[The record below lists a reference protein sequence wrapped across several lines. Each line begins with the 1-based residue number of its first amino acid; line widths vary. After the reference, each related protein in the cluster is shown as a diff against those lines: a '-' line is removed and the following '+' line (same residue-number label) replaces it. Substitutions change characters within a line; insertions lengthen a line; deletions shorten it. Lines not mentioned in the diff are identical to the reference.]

1 MEGCS
6 LADARRQGVGPTR
19 AAKRA
24 IDFEGPSAILFES
37 PCVQLV
43 KPKESVSVNTDT
55 CTGCKKCIT
64 EIGCPGLGFDQTRKG
79 AKSKDR
85 GQAFVD
91 ASLCNG
97 CGLCV
102 QVCPFKAIELP
113 GNAEERR
120 PMRNVLLTGVGGQG
134 TVLAAKVLAQ
144 AAQAKGWQVRT
155 AETIGMAQRGGSVVS
170 HVRMGDN
177 GEEVIAPLVAKG
189 TADMIIAFEP
199 AEAARVLPYLA
210 PDGVMVSATTSIQP
224 ITAALSTEPYLAEA
238 TIASLDERLNKCAAA
253 PARFVLVDDESVL
266 SQVGNRKALNTVLLA
281 FALKT
286 GHLPLSLDDLRDAIR
301 ACVKPRFVEL
311 NLAAI
316 DLVESKE

>member
-1 MEGCS
+1 
-6 LADARRQGVGPTR
+6 
-19 AAKRA
+19 
-24 IDFEGPSAILFES
+24 
-37 PCVQLV
+37 
-43 KPKESVSVNTDT
+43 
-55 CTGCKKCIT
+55 
-64 EIGCPGLGFDQTRKG
+64 
-79 AKSKDR
+79 
-85 GQAFVD
+85 
-91 ASLCNG
+91 
-97 CGLCV
+97 
-102 QVCPFKAIELP
+102 
-113 GNAEERR
+113 
-120 PMRNVLLTGVGGQG
+120 MRNVLLTGVGGQG

-170 HVRMGDN
+170 HVRMGDT

-224 ITAALSTEPYLAEA
+224 ITAALSSEPYLAKA
-238 TIASLDERLNKCAAA
+238 TVASLDERLNVRAGGR
-253 PARFVLVDDESVL
+253 ARFVLVDDEAVL

-286 GHLPLSLDDLRDAIR
+286 GHLPLSLDDLRDAVR

>member
-1 MEGCS
+1 
-6 LADARRQGVGPTR
+6 
-19 AAKRA
+19 
-24 IDFEGPSAILFES
+24 
-37 PCVQLV
+37 
-43 KPKESVSVNTDT
+43 
-55 CTGCKKCIT
+55 
-64 EIGCPGLGFDQTRKG
+64 
-79 AKSKDR
+79 
-85 GQAFVD
+85 
-91 ASLCNG
+91 
-97 CGLCV
+97 
-102 QVCPFKAIELP
+102 
-113 GNAEERR
+113 
-120 PMRNVLLTGVGGQG
+120 MRNVLLTGVGGQG

-199 AEAARVLPYLA
+199 AEAARVLPYFA

-238 TIASLDERLNKCAAA
+238 TIASLDERLNGSAEA
-253 PARFVLVDDESVL
+253 PARFVLVDDEAVL
-266 SQVGNRKALNTVLLA
+266 SQVENRKALNTVLLA

>member
-1 MEGCS
+1 
-6 LADARRQGVGPTR
+6 
-19 AAKRA
+19 
-24 IDFEGPSAILFES
+24 
-37 PCVQLV
+37 
-43 KPKESVSVNTDT
+43 
-55 CTGCKKCIT
+55 
-64 EIGCPGLGFDQTRKG
+64 
-79 AKSKDR
+79 
-85 GQAFVD
+85 
-91 ASLCNG
+91 
-97 CGLCV
+97 
-102 QVCPFKAIELP
+102 
-113 GNAEERR
+113 
-120 PMRNVLLTGVGGQG
+120 MRNVLLTGVGGQG

-238 TIASLDERLNKCAAA
+238 TIASLRGRLNGSAAA
-253 PARFVLVDDESVL
+253 PARFVLVDDEAVL
-266 SQVGNRKALNTVLLA
+266 SQMGNRKALNTVLLA

-286 GHLPLSLDDLRDAIR
+286 GHLPLSLDDLRDAVR

>member
-1 MEGCS
+1 
-6 LADARRQGVGPTR
+6 
-19 AAKRA
+19 
-24 IDFEGPSAILFES
+24 
-37 PCVQLV
+37 
-43 KPKESVSVNTDT
+43 
-55 CTGCKKCIT
+55 
-64 EIGCPGLGFDQTRKG
+64 
-79 AKSKDR
+79 
-85 GQAFVD
+85 
-91 ASLCNG
+91 
-97 CGLCV
+97 
-102 QVCPFKAIELP
+102 
-113 GNAEERR
+113 
-120 PMRNVLLTGVGGQG
+120 MRNVLLTGVGGQG

-170 HVRMGDN
+170 HVRMGDD

-224 ITAALSTEPYLAEA
+224 ITAALSSEPYLAET
-238 TIASLDERLNKCAAA
+238 TIASLDERLNVRAGE
-253 PARFVLVDDESVL
+253 PARFVLVDDEAVL

-301 ACVKPRFVEL
+301 ICVKPRFVEL
-311 NLAAI
+311 NLATI

>member
-1 MEGCS
+1 
-6 LADARRQGVGPTR
+6 
-19 AAKRA
+19 
-24 IDFEGPSAILFES
+24 
-37 PCVQLV
+37 
-43 KPKESVSVNTDT
+43 
-55 CTGCKKCIT
+55 
-64 EIGCPGLGFDQTRKG
+64 
-79 AKSKDR
+79 
-85 GQAFVD
+85 
-91 ASLCNG
+91 
-97 CGLCV
+97 
-102 QVCPFKAIELP
+102 
-113 GNAEERR
+113 
-120 PMRNVLLTGVGGQG
+120 MRNVLLTGVGGQG

-170 HVRMGDN
+170 HVRMGDT

-224 ITAALSTEPYLAEA
+224 ITAALSTEPYLAKA
-238 TIASLDERLNKCAAA
+238 TIASLEKRLNVRAGE
-253 PARFVLVDDESVL
+253 PARFVLVDDEAVL

-286 GHLPLSLDDLRDAIR
+286 GHLPLSLDDLRDAVR

-316 DLVESKE
+316 DLVGSKE

>member
-1 MEGCS
+1 
-6 LADARRQGVGPTR
+6 
-19 AAKRA
+19 
-24 IDFEGPSAILFES
+24 
-37 PCVQLV
+37 
-43 KPKESVSVNTDT
+43 
-55 CTGCKKCIT
+55 
-64 EIGCPGLGFDQTRKG
+64 
-79 AKSKDR
+79 
-85 GQAFVD
+85 
-91 ASLCNG
+91 
-97 CGLCV
+97 
-102 QVCPFKAIELP
+102 
-113 GNAEERR
+113 
-120 PMRNVLLTGVGGQG
+120 MRDVLLTGVGGQG

-224 ITAALSTEPYLAEA
+224 ITAALSSEPYLAE
-238 TIASLDERLNKCAAA
+238 TTVASLEKRLNRCDEA
-253 PARFVLVDDESVL
+253 PARFVLVDDEAVL
-266 SQVGNRKALNTVLLA
+266 SQLGNKKALNTVLLA

-301 ACVKPRFVEL
+301 VCVKPRFVEL

>member
-1 MEGCS
+1 
-6 LADARRQGVGPTR
+6 
-19 AAKRA
+19 
-24 IDFEGPSAILFES
+24 
-37 PCVQLV
+37 
-43 KPKESVSVNTDT
+43 
-55 CTGCKKCIT
+55 
-64 EIGCPGLGFDQTRKG
+64 
-79 AKSKDR
+79 
-85 GQAFVD
+85 
-91 ASLCNG
+91 
-97 CGLCV
+97 
-102 QVCPFKAIELP
+102 
-113 GNAEERR
+113 
-120 PMRNVLLTGVGGQG
+120 MRNVLLTGVGGQG

-189 TADMIIAFEP
+189 TADMIVAFEP

-238 TIASLDERLNKCAAA
+238 TIASLDGRLNECAAA
-253 PARFVLVDDESVL
+253 PVRFVLVDDEAVL

>member
-1 MEGCS
+1 
-6 LADARRQGVGPTR
+6 
-19 AAKRA
+19 
-24 IDFEGPSAILFES
+24 
-37 PCVQLV
+37 
-43 KPKESVSVNTDT
+43 
-55 CTGCKKCIT
+55 
-64 EIGCPGLGFDQTRKG
+64 
-79 AKSKDR
+79 
-85 GQAFVD
+85 
-91 ASLCNG
+91 
-97 CGLCV
+97 
-102 QVCPFKAIELP
+102 
-113 GNAEERR
+113 
-120 PMRNVLLTGVGGQG
+120 MRNVLLTGVGGQG

-189 TADMIIAFEP
+189 TADMIIAFEL

-238 TIASLDERLNKCAAA
+238 TIASLDERLNECAAA
-253 PARFVLVDDESVL
+253 PARFVLVDDEAVL

-286 GHLPLSLDDLRDAIR
+286 GHLPLSLDDLRDAVR

>member
-1 MEGCS
+1 
-6 LADARRQGVGPTR
+6 
-19 AAKRA
+19 
-24 IDFEGPSAILFES
+24 
-37 PCVQLV
+37 
-43 KPKESVSVNTDT
+43 
-55 CTGCKKCIT
+55 
-64 EIGCPGLGFDQTRKG
+64 
-79 AKSKDR
+79 
-85 GQAFVD
+85 
-91 ASLCNG
+91 
-97 CGLCV
+97 
-102 QVCPFKAIELP
+102 
-113 GNAEERR
+113 
-120 PMRNVLLTGVGGQG
+120 MRNVLLTGVGGQG

-170 HVRMGDN
+170 HVRMGDD

-224 ITAALSTEPYLAEA
+224 ITAALSSEPYLAE
-238 TIASLDERLNKCAAA
+238 TTVTSLDERLNECAAA
-253 PARFVLVDDESVL
+253 PARFVLVDDEAVL

-286 GHLPLSLDDLRDAIR
+286 GHLPLSLGDLRDAIR

>member
-1 MEGCS
+1 
-6 LADARRQGVGPTR
+6 
-19 AAKRA
+19 
-24 IDFEGPSAILFES
+24 
-37 PCVQLV
+37 
-43 KPKESVSVNTDT
+43 
-55 CTGCKKCIT
+55 
-64 EIGCPGLGFDQTRKG
+64 
-79 AKSKDR
+79 
-85 GQAFVD
+85 
-91 ASLCNG
+91 
-97 CGLCV
+97 
-102 QVCPFKAIELP
+102 
-113 GNAEERR
+113 
-120 PMRNVLLTGVGGQG
+120 MRNVLLTGVGGQG

-238 TIASLDERLNKCAAA
+238 TIASLDERLNECAAA
-253 PARFVLVDDESVL
+253 PARFVLVDDEAVL
-266 SQVGNRKALNTVLLA
+266 PQVGNRKALNTVLLA

-311 NLAAI
+311 NLATI

>member
-1 MEGCS
+1 
-6 LADARRQGVGPTR
+6 
-19 AAKRA
+19 
-24 IDFEGPSAILFES
+24 
-37 PCVQLV
+37 
-43 KPKESVSVNTDT
+43 
-55 CTGCKKCIT
+55 
-64 EIGCPGLGFDQTRKG
+64 
-79 AKSKDR
+79 
-85 GQAFVD
+85 
-91 ASLCNG
+91 
-97 CGLCV
+97 
-102 QVCPFKAIELP
+102 
-113 GNAEERR
+113 
-120 PMRNVLLTGVGGQG
+120 MRNVLLTGVGGQG

-170 HVRMGDN
+170 HVRMGDD

-224 ITAALSTEPYLAEA
+224 ITAALSTEPYLAKA
-238 TIASLDERLNKCAAA
+238 TIASLEKRLNVRAGE

-286 GHLPLSLDDLRDAIR
+286 GHLPLSLDDLRDAVR

>member
-1 MEGCS
+1 
-6 LADARRQGVGPTR
+6 
-19 AAKRA
+19 
-24 IDFEGPSAILFES
+24 
-37 PCVQLV
+37 
-43 KPKESVSVNTDT
+43 
-55 CTGCKKCIT
+55 
-64 EIGCPGLGFDQTRKG
+64 
-79 AKSKDR
+79 
-85 GQAFVD
+85 
-91 ASLCNG
+91 
-97 CGLCV
+97 
-102 QVCPFKAIELP
+102 
-113 GNAEERR
+113 
-120 PMRNVLLTGVGGQG
+120 MRNVLLTGVGGQG

-238 TIASLDERLNKCAAA
+238 TIASLRGRLNGCAAA
-253 PARFVLVDDESVL
+253 PARFVLVDDEAVL
-266 SQVGNRKALNTVLLA
+266 SQLGNKKALNTVLLA

-286 GHLPLSLDDLRDAIR
+286 GHLPLSLDDLRDAVR

>member
-1 MEGCS
+1 
-6 LADARRQGVGPTR
+6 
-19 AAKRA
+19 
-24 IDFEGPSAILFES
+24 
-37 PCVQLV
+37 
-43 KPKESVSVNTDT
+43 
-55 CTGCKKCIT
+55 
-64 EIGCPGLGFDQTRKG
+64 
-79 AKSKDR
+79 
-85 GQAFVD
+85 
-91 ASLCNG
+91 
-97 CGLCV
+97 
-102 QVCPFKAIELP
+102 
-113 GNAEERR
+113 
-120 PMRNVLLTGVGGQG
+120 MRNVLLTGVGGQG

-189 TADMIIAFEP
+189 TADMVIAFEP

-224 ITAALSTEPYLAEA
+224 ITAALSTEPYLAET
-238 TIASLDERLNKCAAA
+238 TIASLDEHLNECAAA
-253 PARFVLVDDESVL
+253 PARFVLVDDEAVL

>member
-1 MEGCS
+1 
-6 LADARRQGVGPTR
+6 
-19 AAKRA
+19 
-24 IDFEGPSAILFES
+24 
-37 PCVQLV
+37 
-43 KPKESVSVNTDT
+43 
-55 CTGCKKCIT
+55 
-64 EIGCPGLGFDQTRKG
+64 
-79 AKSKDR
+79 
-85 GQAFVD
+85 
-91 ASLCNG
+91 
-97 CGLCV
+97 
-102 QVCPFKAIELP
+102 
-113 GNAEERR
+113 
-120 PMRNVLLTGVGGQG
+120 MRNVLLTGVGGQG

-238 TIASLDERLNKCAAA
+238 TIASLRGRLNGSAEA
-253 PARFVLVDDESVL
+253 PARFVLVDDEAVL

-286 GHLPLSLDDLRDAIR
+286 GHLPLSLDDLRDAVR

-311 NLAAI
+311 NLEAI

>member
-1 MEGCS
+1 
-6 LADARRQGVGPTR
+6 
-19 AAKRA
+19 
-24 IDFEGPSAILFES
+24 
-37 PCVQLV
+37 
-43 KPKESVSVNTDT
+43 
-55 CTGCKKCIT
+55 
-64 EIGCPGLGFDQTRKG
+64 
-79 AKSKDR
+79 
-85 GQAFVD
+85 
-91 ASLCNG
+91 
-97 CGLCV
+97 
-102 QVCPFKAIELP
+102 
-113 GNAEERR
+113 
-120 PMRNVLLTGVGGQG
+120 MRNVLLTGVGGQG

-170 HVRMGDN
+170 HVRMGDT

-210 PDGVMVSATTSIQP
+210 SDGVMVSATTSIQP
-224 ITAALSTEPYLAEA
+224 ITAALSSEPYLAKA
-238 TIASLDERLNKCAAA
+238 TVASLDERLNVRAGGR
-253 PARFVLVDDESVL
+253 ARFVLVDDEAVL

-286 GHLPLSLDDLRDAIR
+286 GHLPLSLDDLRDAVR